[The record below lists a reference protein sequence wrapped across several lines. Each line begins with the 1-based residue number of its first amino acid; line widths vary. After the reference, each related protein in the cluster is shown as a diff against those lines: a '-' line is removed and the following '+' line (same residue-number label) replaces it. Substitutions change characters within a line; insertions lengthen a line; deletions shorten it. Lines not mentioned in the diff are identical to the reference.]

1 MVITGITSKEEF
13 IIKRDEMLL
22 DNNIK
27 YDEHIAVHVDN
38 NIKYTKYVGEHRKS
52 YHSTEEEERKR
63 TLDIDFINMQSQEK
77 TDLGTL
83 FKENNIEYGVNFS
96 KIHRD
101 SWYEIEHKNIRAQIS
116 TLYDTEIFIN
126 ILLYL
131 SKHVE
136 DEEFDS
142 KKIMPHFM
150 AMLVKRENNY
160 WDDDIYCKDII
171 EFGNYFKKF
180 REKI

>member
-1 MVITGITSKEEF
+1 MVITGITSGDPTWEEF
-13 IIKRDEMLL
+13 VDAMSL
-22 DNNIK
+22 DRK
-27 YDEHIAVHVDN
+27 P
-38 NIKYTKYVGEHRKS
+38 YVAHP
-52 YHSTEEEERKR
+52 TEEERKR
-63 TLDIDFINMQSQEK
+63 ALDIDFINMQSQEK

-83 FKENNIEYGVNFS
+83 FKENNIEYGVDFS

-116 TLYDTEIFIN
+116 SLYDTKTFIN

-136 DEEFDS
+136 DEEFNSEKD
-142 KKIMPHFM
+142 IPHFM

-160 WDDDIYCKDII
+160 WDDNLYCKDII
-171 EFGNYFKKF
+171 EFGNYFKEF
-180 REKI
+180 REKT